1 MSQNYTFAPL
11 GWKPKLLRDRMT
23 PVFYPYL
30 RVHMDPQ
37 HTFDPRDDEIDLFE
51 LFESLWRRGY

>member
-1 MSQNYTFAPL
+1 
-11 GWKPKLLRDRMT
+11 LLRDRMT

-51 LFESLWRRGY
+51 LFESLWKERVLIVAITFFTKLTAF